1 MAIVAQFSTRLADN
15 REVLRTLLP
24 RGSLPR
30 V

>member
-1 MAIVAQFSTRLADN
+1 MAIVAQFSARLADN
-15 REVLRTLLP
+15 RETLRTLLP